1 MVPALETTGCYLRDG
16 KDMVMDMFTFLK
28 IKLALKKSELMLFD
42 TVSRRDEIKM
52 LKTALYG
59 ELVNRPTN
67 KTLR

>member
-1 MVPALETTGCYLRDG
+1 
-16 KDMVMDMFTFLK
+16 MVMDMFTFLK